1 MGGRIVIRSKDNEMY
16 EIIKDVIVNATAEG
30 ADIKWS
36 GGYKTKEVLEWLD
49 DKLKQS

>member
-30 ADIKWS
+30 ADIKWG
-36 GGYKTKEVLEWLD
+36 GGYKTKEVLEWSD

>member
-1 MGGRIVIRSKDNEMY
+1 MGGRIVIKSKDNEMY

-30 ADIKWS
+30 ADIEWG